1 MTSTTVNVANQLK
14 RYLEKTETDPS
25 ALEETSI
32 VQALFDAKQGRF
44 AKKLKEMEDEV
55 VNVTQQ
61 MAVKDGELAVK
72 DGELDAKDKEL
83 TAKDKELAAK
93 VEELETK
100 DTKIAELGNV
110 VNKIRAKFYKC
121 KNDNAAQVAS
131 LEAQI
136 VSLKK
141 RNDDLTSDMELT
153 M

>member
-1 MTSTTVNVANQLK
+1 MVHIAAQLQ
-14 RYLEKTETDPS
+14 LLIEDMETDPT
-25 ALEETSI
+25 ALEETNI
-32 VQALFDAKQGRF
+32 VQALFDAKKARYV
-44 AKKLKEMEDEV
+44 KKLQEKDDEV

-61 MAVKDGELAVK
+61 MAVKDGELAAK

>member
-32 VQALFDAKQGRF
+32 VQAMFDAKQVRF

-83 TAKDKELAAK
+83 TAK
-93 VEELETK
+93 VG
-100 DTKIAELGNV
+100 LGFRV
-110 VNKIRAKFYKC
+110 
-121 KNDNAAQVAS
+121 
-131 LEAQI
+131 
-136 VSLKK
+136 
-141 RNDDLTSDMELT
+141 
-153 M
+153 

>member
-61 MAVKDGELAVK
+61 MAVKDGELAAK

>member
-100 DTKIAELGNV
+100 DTKIAELDNV